1 MSVFSHNSLVRIA
14 MEGHKSFVPGKISI
28 DPQKQHTE
36 AGYGHI
42 TSEQIPQ
49 TLDFKISLLK

>member
-14 MEGHKSFVPGKISI
+14 MEGHKSFIPGKISI

-36 AGYGHI
+36 AWIWSYNFRTD
-42 TSEQIPQ
+42 TSNPR
-49 TLDFKISLLK
+49 L